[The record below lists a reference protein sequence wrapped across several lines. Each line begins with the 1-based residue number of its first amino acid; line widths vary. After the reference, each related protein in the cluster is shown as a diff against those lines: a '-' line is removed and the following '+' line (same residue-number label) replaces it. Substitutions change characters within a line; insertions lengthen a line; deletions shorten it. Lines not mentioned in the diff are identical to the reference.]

1 MAPRRP
7 GRQGRDR
14 VGGRHDS
21 RGLWVQPGTAAA
33 WTLSRTHR
41 SAQPQ
46 PVRRGAARRWGTNTG
61 PGRRSPPPPLP
72 TAGGRRGPVRGP
84 VPAARCIVV
93 GIHPAWHSRWY
104 RRALPAVGGGGDAA
118 LRVRNLIGAPQEAL
132 RAGPVT
138 LTAHGRG
145 PGAAKEMSS
154 QGPCPTGNSPGCH
167 LAPAGPEDAAPPG
180 REPRGSL
187 PLISC
192 FGPQEAA
199 GWTGA

>member
-61 PGRRSPPPPLP
+61 PGRRSPPPPASHSGRA
-72 TAGGRRGPVRGP
+72 AGPGEGSCPGRQVHRGGDS
-84 VPAARCIVV
+84 
-93 GIHPAWHSRWY
+93 SRL
-104 RRALPAVGGGGDAA
+104 ALTLVQTSPPCGGGWGDAV

-154 QGPCPTGNSPGCH
+154 QGPCPMGNSPGCH